1 MNWRVWRIRDDKPTR
16 DRIVESIKLIE
27 VHRKQLEGIKRRLE
41 IRREKLFALTVGSLE
56 AKDKLRAKVYATE
69 HGELKRVIKVV
80 TMSELALTQIV
91 IRLES
96 ICDTGDVIAQVS
108 SAFKVVKKIGEEIRS
123 IMPQLEGTMQEVNN
137 VLTDTMASLQQISP
151 ESGIILDVSQG
162 EDILESAKKY
172 VDEKISMMEEPT
184 PETFESAPGEYS
196 LDKIQNIVLLASGD
210 DEEESFKATL
220 LNAPRPTPEQAN
232 LDGRV
237 LDYINAKNT
246 YNVIEIATSLG
257 VPVDKIEQSIF
268 RLAAAGK
275 IRPEGGESH

>member
-1 MNWRVWRIRDDKPTR
+1 LNWRVWRVRDDKSTR

-27 VHRKQLEGIKRRLE
+27 VYRKQLEGIKRRLE
-41 IRREKLFALTVGSLE
+41 MRREKLFTLTVNSLE
-56 AKDKLRAKVYATE
+56 EKDKLRAKVYATE

-108 SAFKVVKKIGEEIRS
+108 SAFKVVKKIGEEIKS
-123 IMPQLEGTMQEVNN
+123 IMPQLEDTMQEVNN
-137 VLTDTMASLQQISP
+137 VLTDTLASLQQISP
-151 ESGIILDVSQG
+151 ESSIILDVSQG

-172 VDEKISMMEEPT
+172 VDEKINALEEPS
-184 PETFESAPGEYS
+184 PETIEAASGKYS
-196 LDKIQNIVLLASGD
+196 LDKIQNIVLLASGE

-220 LNAPRPTPEQAN
+220 LNAPHPTPEQAS
-232 LDGRV
+232 LDSKV
-237 LDYINAKNT
+237 LDYVNAKNT

-257 VPVDKIEQSIF
+257 VPVDKVEQSIF

-275 IRPEGGESH
+275 IRPEEE